1 MISTQTISIRL
12 SEVCE
17 IIACPMLGNDIY
29 IDGFNLSNRKI
40 EANSVLSYCISY
52 KYFKIA
58 LANEKVTALIVTKE
72 LVEKLSDEEKSRFS
86 FLISDSPEWT
96 FYTAFINLYDNRRFP
111 QYDFETDLK
120 NTIIGIGSVIEKGV
134 IVGENVNIGYNSVVC
149 SGTIIG
155 DNVTIGNCSVI
166 GGNGFQ
172 LIKDNEGKNHA
183 IPHIG
188 RVIIGNNV
196 YIGDN
201 STVSRSLFEG
211 FTKIGNDVKIDN
223 HVHIAHNCIVGD
235 NSVLA
240 ANCTMFGSSILE
252 SNVWL
257 APNSAIMNRVKIGS
271 DSFIGASSLVLK
283 NVKSSS
289 RMFGVPAQKIN

>member
-1 MISTQTISIRL
+1 MISVRTINIRL
-12 SEVCE
+12 SELCK
-17 IIACPMLGNDIY
+17 ITACSMLGNDIY

-40 EANSVLSYCISY
+40 EANSVLSYCTSY

-58 LANEKVTALIVTKE
+58 LANEKVTALIVTNE
-72 LVEKLSDEEKSRFS
+72 FVEQLSDEEKSRFS

-96 FYTAFINLYDNRRFP
+96 FYTAFIYLYDNRRFP

-120 NTIIGIGSVIEKGV
+120 NTIIGAGSVIEKGV
-134 IVGENVNIGYNSVVC
+134 IVGDNVKIGCNSVVC
-149 SGTIIG
+149 SGTILG

-172 LIKDNEGKNHA
+172 LIKDNEGRNHA
-183 IPHIG
+183 IPHVG
-188 RVIIGNNV
+188 RVVIGSDV

-201 STVSRSLFEG
+201 STVSKSLFEG
-211 FTKIGNDVKIDN
+211 FTKIGNYVKIDN

-235 NSVLA
+235 NCVLT

-283 NVKSSS
+283 NVKSGS